1 MSIDKLESLE
11 KQFAEMQKLF
21 FRLEATLENIE
32 KNISQA
38 ITIKDTVTTHIEKFR
53 ITEKR
58 LYELEKNI
66 KSSDEKINNINL
78 KIALVA
84 GGWGVLFFVIQVVI
98 SKI

>member
-1 MSIDKLESLE
+1 MSIEKLENLE

-38 ITIKDTVTTHIEKFR
+38 VTIKDTVTTHMEKFKV
-53 ITEKR
+53 TENR
-58 LYELEKNI
+58 LYELERNTRA
-66 KSSDEKINNINL
+66 SDEKINNINL

-84 GGWGVLFFVIQVVI
+84 
-98 SKI
+98 